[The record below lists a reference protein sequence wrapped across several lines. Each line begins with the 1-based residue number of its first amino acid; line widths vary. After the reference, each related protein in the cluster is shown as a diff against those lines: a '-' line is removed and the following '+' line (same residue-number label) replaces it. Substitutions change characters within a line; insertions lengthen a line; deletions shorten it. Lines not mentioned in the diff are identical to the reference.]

1 MKQEYSIEGMKCA
14 GCSSRLEN
22 AISKLEGVSGCSVNL
37 LTNSMTLESDL
48 DSKVI
53 IKAVKA
59 EGFKAKVVK
68 KNSNLSSSEDST
80 TCERNKLIAVL
91 IASVIVCIP
100 LLIFSFNGMYPY
112 VQLLLSLLVLLINYR
127 FFVSGV
133 RGLIFLKPNMDSL
146 VSLGSFTSF
155 VYSLVMVITDM
166 EQECLYFDSAAMIL
180 TLITVGKLLET
191 VSKGRT
197 TDAIRAL
204 RSLAPQTAIL
214 VCGNGTREIS
224 IDEIKTGDLFLV
236 RSGESFPA
244 DGVIIAGSSRVDESS
259 MTGESVLVEKNSGDA
274 VFTSTINVGNDLT
287 CEATSVGADTF
298 LSKVI
303 GMVAEASAGK
313 APIARLADRVAAV
326 FVPVVLG
333 LSLITF
339 GIWILVTKEAGI
351 SLSHAIAVLVVS
363 CPCALGLATPVAI
376 MVGNGVAVGRGILF
390 KTAEALENASRVE
403 TVVLDK
409 TGTITEGS
417 IEQGDRIKKD
427 SAEAVRN
434 LVKMGLRVIMLSGD
448 REDRARDVAEKIG
461 ITEVYSEILP
471 GRKEEIV
478 SSVMKESKVM
488 MVGDGVNDAVALT
501 RADIGVAIG
510 CGKDVAIDSADVILM
525 NSSLS
530 DVVKMIKISRATLLK
545 IRVNLVYAFAYNIIL
560 IPMAAGALSGLNI
573 TMSPM
578 LCALLMSIS
587 SFLVVTNSLMLRL
600 KRF

>member
-91 IASVIVCIP
+91 IASVIVCVP

-224 IDEIKTGDLFLV
+224 IDEIKKGDLFLV

-339 GIWILVTKEAGI
+339 GIWMLVTKEAGI

-376 MVGNGVAVGRGILF
+376 MVGNGVAAGRGILF
-390 KTAEALENASRVE
+390 KTAEALENASGVE